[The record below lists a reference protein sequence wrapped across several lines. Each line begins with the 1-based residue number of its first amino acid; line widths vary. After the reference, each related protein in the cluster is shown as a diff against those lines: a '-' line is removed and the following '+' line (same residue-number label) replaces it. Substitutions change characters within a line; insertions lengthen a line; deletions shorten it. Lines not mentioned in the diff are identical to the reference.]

1 MKKILLI
8 LAIMFISTP
17 VFAGKKDDAWAQ
29 CLWKNVPTTAS
40 NWLANKPPTEKARFD
55 APETP
60 DVTLVYRLRAAC
72 ERELTP
78 AGKKWPPSLNS
89 KNVKIALEAT
99 KPAVIGPDNLEPNAF
114 RCDYYF
120 ENDTEL
126 KTRAR
131 FEWGY
136 EDNVGRQIWTTTDYG
151 FASTKGGAVYLT
163 KGAGI
168 KKCFVVQSDG
178 SLSNA

>member
-1 MKKILLI
+1 MKR
-8 LAIMFISTP
+8 IMFILAMTFFLLP
-17 VFAGKKDDAWAQ
+17 AFAGKKDDAWAQ
-29 CLWKNVPTTAS
+29 CIWKNVPTTAS
-40 NWLANKPPTEKARFD
+40 NWLAIEPPIEKARFD
-55 APETP
+55 APESA
-60 DVTLVYRLRAAC
+60 DELLVYRIRAAC

-78 AGKKWPPSLNS
+78 AGKKWPPSFNA
-89 KNVKIALEAT
+89 KKVKIALQSIR
-99 KPAVIGPDNLEPNAF
+99 PSNIGSDKLEPNAF

-120 ENDTEL
+120 EDDKEL

-136 EDNVGRQIWTTTDYG
+136 EDTVGRQIWTTTDYG
-151 FASTKGGAVYLT
+151 FATTKGGALYLT

-178 SLSNA
+178 SLTDA

>member
-1 MKKILLI
+1 MKKIILI
-8 LAIMFISTP
+8 LAMMFVSMP

-29 CLWKNVPTTAS
+29 CLWKNVPTTTS
-40 NWLANKPPTEKARFD
+40 SWLATKPVGEKARFD
-55 APETP
+55 APETA
-60 DVTLVYRLRAAC
+60 DVTIVYRLRAAC

-78 AGKKWPPSLNS
+78 AGKKWPPSLNA
-89 KNVKIALEAT
+89 KKVKIALEVS
-99 KPAVIGPDNLEPNAF
+99 KPVVIEPDNVEPKAF

-120 ENDTEL
+120 EDDKEL

-136 EDNVGRQIWTTTDYG
+136 EDNVGRQIWTNTDYG
-151 FASTKGGAVYLT
+151 FAGAKGGAVYLT

-168 KKCFVVQSDG
+168 KKCFIVQSDG
-178 SLSNA
+178 SLADG